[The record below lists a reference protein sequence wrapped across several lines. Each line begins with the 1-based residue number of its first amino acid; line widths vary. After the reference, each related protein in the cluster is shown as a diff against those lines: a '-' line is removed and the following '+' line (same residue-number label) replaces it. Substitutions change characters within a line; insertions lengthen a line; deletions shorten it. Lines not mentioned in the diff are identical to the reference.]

1 MFDSLLKGCG
11 GGGAGGSGETGLGT
25 GFVGWMDF
33 FWTTT
38 TFIHLN

>member
-1 MFDSLLKGCG
+1 MRVLFLNCCVFDSLLKGCG

-33 FWTTT
+33 F
-38 TFIHLN
+38 